1 VRTRHIEGKTAEDAP
16 MTPDTTE
23 HSAVAKL
30 QAQAVVFFGISGA
43 GKGTQADL
51 LVHHLARLDPARR
64 VLRADQG
71 ALLRARAGQGDE
83 LARRTRAI
91 MTAGEL
97 VPNFVATGVLAEYV
111 SRHFSREAHFVF
123 DGVARYDLQA
133 RMFDELM
140 VFFDRPD
147 YTIIVLELS
156 LELARTRLAR
166 RARND
171 EATEE
176 QTRNRFRWWAEKT
189 IPAIAMLEE
198 MGRKVHRVDGS
209 LPVEQVHKTIV
220 QRLGVCG

>member
-1 VRTRHIEGKTAEDAP
+1 
-16 MTPDTTE
+16 MMPDTAE
-23 HSAVAKL
+23 HSAVSKL
-30 QAQAVVFFGISGA
+30 QAQTVVFFGISGA

-51 LVHHLARLDPARR
+51 LVRHLALLDPGCR

-71 ALLRARAGQGDE
+71 ALLRARAGQDDE

-91 MTAGEL
+91 MTAGKL
-97 VPNFVATGVLAEYV
+97 VPNFVATSVLAEYV
-111 SRHFSREAHFVF
+111 SGQFSRQAHFVF

-156 LELARTRLAR
+156 LEAAKKRLAR
-166 RARND
+166 RARSD
-171 EATEE
+171 EATAE

-189 IPAIAMLEE
+189 IPAIAMLEK
-198 MGRKVHRVDGS
+198 MGRKVHRLDGS
-209 LPVEQVHKTIV
+209 LPVEQVHKTIA
-220 QRLGVCG
+220 QRLDLCG